1 MIPSTPARLFT
12 LLGATLASACVT
24 GGDSVRDPDPLVE
37 ENGPKFCN
45 PTGKEGDDLRKCYEF
60 NESLYKE
67 FDEEAE
73 KREPWFNITPDSWV
87 ASQEVDPTFVLPVMR
102 PSEAVAKLD
111 AVPIVEL
118 TPADAESFTGK
129 PAPANASGRKP
140 YLVRALYYYLDTG
153 AFAVFQK
160 DKSILVRHDSV
171 GRPDGHE
178 QRTALVVYLPFQP
191 QELYVDCQAS
201 E

>member
-1 MIPSTPARLFT
+1 MTATSSRPLRA
-12 LLGATLASACVT
+12 LLGAALLAGCVT
-24 GGDSVRDPDPLVE
+24 GTASVSDPDPLVE

-87 ASQEVDPTFVLPVMR
+87 ASQEVDPAFVQQVTR
-102 PSEAVAKLD
+102 PSEAVAKLE
-111 AVPIVEL
+111 AAPVALL
-118 TPADAESFTGK
+118 TPAEAETFTGK
-129 PAPANASGRKP
+129 PAPETATGRSP

-160 DKSILVRHDSV
+160 DQSILVRHDSV

-178 QRTALVVYLPFQP
+178 QRSALVVYLPFKP